1 MSVIYKFLFP
11 SKPDGTA
18 MSLLI
23 LALRILFGIL
33 LMSHGVQKW
42 ANYDVM
48 SGSFPDPLGIGSQLS
63 LVLAIFGEMVC
74 SMAFIFGFLYRL
86 AMLPK
91 TSPFLNII
99 RVGIVSTPYSSA
111 ISAAS
116 SISNLAKISLSSC

>member
-48 SGSFPDPLGIGSQLS
+48 SVTILFSATTILS
-63 LVLAIFGEMVC
+63 AVFQPI
-74 SMAFIFGFLYRL
+74 
-86 AMLPK
+86 K
-91 TSPFLNII
+91 
-99 RVGIVSTPYSSA
+99 
-111 ISAAS
+111 
-116 SISNLAKISLSSC
+116 

>member
-23 LALRILFGIL
+23 LALRILFGVL

-48 SGSFPDPLGIGSQLS
+48 SGRFSRSFRNRKPTFTGTGY
-63 LVLAIFGEMVC
+63 FW
-74 SMAFIFGFLYRL
+74 
-86 AMLPK
+86 
-91 TSPFLNII
+91 
-99 RVGIVSTPYSSA
+99 
-111 ISAAS
+111 
-116 SISNLAKISLSSC
+116 

>member
-42 ANYDVM
+42 ANFMM
-48 SGSFPDPLGIGSQLS
+48 SCPAVFPIL
-63 LVLAIFGEMVC
+63 
-74 SMAFIFGFLYRL
+74 
-86 AMLPK
+86 
-91 TSPFLNII
+91 
-99 RVGIVSTPYSSA
+99 
-111 ISAAS
+111 
-116 SISNLAKISLSSC
+116 